1 MTRPTFESFKQK
13 ALADPEFRAEY
24 EATRPEFEIKN
35 MLIGIRMQAGLS
47 LEQLA
52 ERMGRDEDSVGEIER
67 IGSGIPRLSDI
78 VAYAEAAGYE
88 LQVRYA
94 LQIDDEESSE
104 ASRQDCLAVAFAKTD
119 SPEKSPVA
127 RSLQPAGE

>member
-1 MTRPTFESFKQK
+1 MARPTLEDFRQK
-13 ALADPEFRAEY
+13 LFARPGFRERH
-24 EATRPEFEIKN
+24 EAMRPEFEIKK

-67 IGSGIPRLSDI
+67 IGSGIPSLSDI
-78 VAYAEAAGYE
+78 AAYAKAAGYE

-94 LQIDDEESSE
+94 LQPNGQATSEEPQ
-104 ASRQDCLAVAFAKTD
+104 QDCLAVAFAKT
-119 SPEKSPVA
+119 K
-127 RSLQPAGE
+127 